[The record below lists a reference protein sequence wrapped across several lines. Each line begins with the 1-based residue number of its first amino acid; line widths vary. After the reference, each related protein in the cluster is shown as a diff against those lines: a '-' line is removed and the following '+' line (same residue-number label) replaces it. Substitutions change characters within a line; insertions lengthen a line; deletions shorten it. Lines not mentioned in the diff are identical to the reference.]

1 MGMSEGGAA
10 HVSLSGPAWAAIL
23 QRGVGIPHDAVTA
36 VREFLQECL
45 GIDPGYVE
53 ERLQTVF
60 LDGRPV
66 DDLDRSFVGPGRV
79 LALSG
84 AMPGLAGAT
93 MRRGGYYA
101 RLREDI
107 THPGTSTLQQEEG
120 GGFVVLKLFNR
131 PLTDLA
137 EIIAA
142 RPLLVP
148 ADALEGPGLE
158 GGDIGGAGVSV
169 GPWVRIVVTLT
180 RGGRS

>member
-1 MGMSEGGAA
+1 MGMSEGEAPQL
-10 HVSLSGPAWAAIL
+10 SLSPPAWAAML
-23 QRGVGIPHDAVTA
+23 QRGVGIPHDAVTT

-60 LDGRPV
+60 VDGRPV
-66 DDLDRSFVGPGRV
+66 DDLDRSSVGPGRV

-107 THPGTSTLQQEEG
+107 THPGTPTLNQEED

-131 PLTDLA
+131 PLADLA
-137 EIIAA
+137 ELMTA

-148 ADALEGPGLE
+148 GHALKGWGLE
-158 GGDIGGAGVSV
+158 RGEIHGREVFAGQ
-169 GPWVRIVVTLT
+169 WVRVVVTLT
-180 RGGRS
+180 